1 MYQLRLHFVPSG
13 KSTKAKIGTSKA
25 KWVQPLPAAS
35 GDALRPTA

>member
-1 MYQLRLHFVPSG
+1 MQGFLICTIK
-13 KSTKAKIGTSKA
+13 KSTKANMETSMA